1 MFNMF
6 YYFLFLIYNYSVM
19 LELFLKRVLRWLFIV
34 SRFLKFQNLL
44 MSIKDFFKKKKKKK
58 LIYIFRYDFLNKK
71 LICIFKSN
79 FLN

>member
-19 LELFLKRVLRWLFIV
+19 LELFLKRVLSWLFILT
-34 SRFLKFQNLL
+34 RFLKFQNLL
-44 MSIKDFFKKKKKKK
+44 MSIKDFFKKKKKK